1 MPWSRSRT
9 SSSAGIEG
17 LPSGVS
23 LARPSASGDELSPNS
38 PDISFSSIAAGIAA
52 RDGAH
57 QDAMRRSSMANDGT
71 RPSPVDIPG
80 AGAAPGPR
88 AQPPG
93 EIAAVLASSAD
104 VMHRDAL
111 HAYMRRF
118 YFSGNP
124 LDVALRKLLLSLY
137 LPKET
142 QQIDRVMEAFAKRY
156 NECNEGLFETHG
168 TCLPLHDALPPC

>member
-1 MPWSRSRT
+1 MQYVVDTKPRS
-9 SSSAGIEG
+9 
-17 LPSGVS
+17 
-23 LARPSASGDELSPNS
+23 
-38 PDISFSSIAAGIAA
+38 
-52 RDGAH
+52 
-57 QDAMRRSSMANDGT
+57 
-71 RPSPVDIPG
+71 
-80 AGAAPGPR
+80 
-88 AQPPG
+88 

-156 NECNEGLFETHG
+156 NECNEGLYETHG
-168 TCLPLHDALPPC
+168 A